1 MALGLE
7 SLTARRKILPMRTLP
22 MASAVLFGMLPLG
35 GCCSLARL
43 FCGPDH
49 TAWVQIDYAT
59 PSAAVQTLIEAIR
72 RDAPDVAYECLAATY
87 RERLHLDSTAMAV
100 AWQQL
105 KAAVPG
111 LHLAGY
117 ATVPPPRHQTADT
130 AEFALEVEGRPL
142 RVRLARE
149 AAWELRYQRAD
160 GSPGRAARPL
170 PTLGAVAQL
179 EPVADPDRDLSRL
192 TVQPMVFE
200 HEGTALAAPAQIEAA
215 GLVQRWKIT
224 DLEVPK

>member
-1 MALGLE
+1 MRMPAL
-7 SLTARRKILPMRTLP
+7 A
-22 MASAVLFGMLPLG
+22 AAALFGTLPLG

-49 TAWVQIDYAT
+49 TPWVQIDHAT
-59 PSAAVQTLIEAIR
+59 PTAAVQTLVEAIR
-72 RDAPDVAYECLAATY
+72 RDAPDVVYDCLASTY

-100 AWQQL
+100 AWRQL
-105 KAAVPG
+105 KDAVPG

-117 ATVPPPRHQTADT
+117 ATVPPPVQLGPDT
-130 AEFALEVEGRPL
+130 AEFALQVEGRLL

-149 AAWELRYQRAD
+149 AVWELRYQRAD

-179 EPVADPDRDLSRL
+179 ESVPDPDRDLSRL

-200 HEGTALAAPAQIEAA
+200 HEGSTLTSLASVSAA
-215 GLVQRWKIT
+215 GLQQRWKVTEIT
-224 DLEVPK
+224 PPQ